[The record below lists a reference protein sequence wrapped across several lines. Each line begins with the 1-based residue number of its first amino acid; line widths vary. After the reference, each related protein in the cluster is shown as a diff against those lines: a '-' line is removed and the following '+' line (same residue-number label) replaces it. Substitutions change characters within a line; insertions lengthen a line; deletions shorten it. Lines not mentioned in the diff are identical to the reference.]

1 MNRGIEKIDMCRSFF
16 HNEGDIC
23 TVKHAVKRLS
33 TSLFSVT
40 SPLMT
45 PEKSLWSGI
54 CLGWSAIVGPLA
66 KVCRPL
72 NMQHVRGGRRQS
84 VLWIGVW
91 GGHTFVLSHETHTIM
106 DAVNRYAGKDLVAQV
121 KYKEIAEPIKQK
133 PSVPQDVVP
142 LCPRAQ
148 KHVDIVLTKNDGNP
162 SCASVEM
169 ALRAFGRALYHQQAR
184 P

>member
-1 MNRGIEKIDMCRSFF
+1 M
-16 HNEGDIC
+16 
-23 TVKHAVKRLS
+23 KRLS
-33 TSLFSVT
+33 SSLFSVT

-54 CLGWSAIVGPLA
+54 CLGWPAIVGPLA

-91 GGHTFVLSHETHTIM
+91 GGHTFVLSHETHTII

-133 PSVPQDVVP
+133 ASGPQDVAP

-148 KHVDIVLTKNDGNP
+148 KQVDTVLTKNNDEP
-162 SCASVEM
+162 ACVSVET
-169 ALRAFGRALYHQQAR
+169 ALRAFGRALYR
-184 P
+184 KTKTI